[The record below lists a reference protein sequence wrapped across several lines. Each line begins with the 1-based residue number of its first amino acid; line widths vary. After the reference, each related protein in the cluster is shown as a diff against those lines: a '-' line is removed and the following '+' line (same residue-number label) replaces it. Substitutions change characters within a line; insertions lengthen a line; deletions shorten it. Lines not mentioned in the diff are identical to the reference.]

1 MVLKNSMNNKFIL
14 ISGPCV
20 IESKDL
26 LFEVASEVK
35 KITDSLGIRYIFK
48 ASFDKANRSS
58 TNSFRGIGIK
68 KGLEMLAEV
77 KTKYQLEILTDVHE
91 SSQVEKVSE
100 VVDVIQIPAFLCR
113 QTDLIRKSSIQIANT
128 KKSINIKKGQFLAP
142 WDMKQVIKKVE
153 DAGLDKESNRLW
165 ITERGTSF
173 GYNNLVVDFKG
184 LEQLKSLGCPVIFD
198 ATHSVQQPGGKG
210 QTSGGQREFVA
221 PLARAAVAVGI
232 NGLFI
237 ETHPDPDK
245 ALSDGPNMVP
255 LSRLN
260 NLLQELMRI
269 RSILPEAPA
278 KSNY

>member
-1 MVLKNSMNNKFIL
+1 MNNKFIL

-58 TNSFRGIGIK
+58 TNSFRGIGIQ

-113 QTDLIRKSSIQIANT
+113 QTDLIRISSMHIANT
-128 KKSINIKKGQFLAP
+128 KKNINIKKGQFLAP

-153 DAGLDKESNRLW
+153 DAGLNKESNRLW

-198 ATHSVQQPGGKG
+198 ATHSVQQPGGRG

-269 RSILPEAPA
+269 RSTVPEVPA
-278 KSNY
+278 KSTY

>member
-1 MVLKNSMNNKFIL
+1 MNSKFTL

-35 KITDSLGIRYIFK
+35 KITESLGIRYIFK

-100 VVDVIQIPAFLCR
+100 IVDVIQIPAFLCR
-113 QTDLIRKSSIQIANT
+113 QTDLILASSTQIANT
-128 KKSINIKKGQFLAP
+128 NKSINIKKGQFLAP
-142 WDMKQVIKKVE
+142 WDMKQVINKVE
-153 DAGLDKESNRLW
+153 DAGLNKESNRLW

-173 GYNNLVVDFKG
+173 GYNNLVVDFRG

-198 ATHSVQQPGGKG
+198 ATHSVQQPGGRG

-221 PLARAAVAVGI
+221 PLARAAVAVGV

-255 LSRLN
+255 LSSLN
-260 NLLQELMRI
+260 NLLKELMRI
-269 RSILPEAPA
+269 RSVVPEDPA
-278 KSNY
+278 KSSY

>member
-1 MVLKNSMNNKFIL
+1 MNHKFIL

-58 TNSFRGIGIK
+58 TNSFRGIGIQ

-113 QTDLIRKSSIQIANT
+113 QTDLIRTSSMHIANT
-128 KKSINIKKGQFLAP
+128 KKNINIKKGQFLAP

-153 DAGLDKESNRLW
+153 DAGLNKESNRLW

-221 PLARAAVAVGI
+221 PLARAAVAVGV

-269 RSILPEAPA
+269 KSTVPEVPA
-278 KSNY
+278 KSTY

>member
-1 MVLKNSMNNKFIL
+1 MNSKFTL

-58 TNSFRGIGIK
+58 TNSFRGIGMK

-77 KTKYQLEILTDVHE
+77 KEKYQLEIITDVHE

-100 VVDVIQIPAFLCR
+100 IVDVIQIPAFLCR
-113 QTDLIRKSSIQIANT
+113 QTDLIRTSSIQIANT

-153 DAGLDKESNRLW
+153 DAGLNK
-165 ITERGTSF
+165 
-173 GYNNLVVDFKG
+173 
-184 LEQLKSLGCPVIFD
+184 
-198 ATHSVQQPGGKG
+198 
-210 QTSGGQREFVA
+210 
-221 PLARAAVAVGI
+221 
-232 NGLFI
+232 
-237 ETHPDPDK
+237 
-245 ALSDGPNMVP
+245 
-255 LSRLN
+255 
-260 NLLQELMRI
+260 
-269 RSILPEAPA
+269 
-278 KSNY
+278 

>member
-1 MVLKNSMNNKFIL
+1 MNSKFTL

-113 QTDLIRKSSIQIANT
+113 QTDLIRKSSIRIANT

>member
-1 MVLKNSMNNKFIL
+1 MNHKFIL

-58 TNSFRGIGIK
+58 TNSFRGIGIQ

-113 QTDLIRKSSIQIANT
+113 QTDLIRTSSMHIANT
-128 KKSINIKKGQFLAP
+128 KKNINIKKGQFLAP

-153 DAGLDKESNRLW
+153 DAGLNKESNRLW

-221 PLARAAVAVGI
+221 PLARAAVAVGV

-255 LSRLN
+255 LSSLN
-260 NLLQELMRI
+260 NLLKELMRI
-269 RSILPEAPA
+269 RSVVPEDPA
-278 KSNY
+278 KSSY

>member
-1 MVLKNSMNNKFIL
+1 MNHKFIL

-58 TNSFRGIGIK
+58 TNSFRGIGIQ

-113 QTDLIRKSSIQIANT
+113 QTDLIRTSSMHIANT
-128 KKSINIKKGQFLAP
+128 KKNINIKKGQFLAP

-153 DAGLDKESNRLW
+153 DAGLNKESNRLW

-198 ATHSVQQPGGKG
+198 ATHSVQQPGGRG

-269 RSILPEAPA
+269 KSTVPEVPA
-278 KSNY
+278 KSTY